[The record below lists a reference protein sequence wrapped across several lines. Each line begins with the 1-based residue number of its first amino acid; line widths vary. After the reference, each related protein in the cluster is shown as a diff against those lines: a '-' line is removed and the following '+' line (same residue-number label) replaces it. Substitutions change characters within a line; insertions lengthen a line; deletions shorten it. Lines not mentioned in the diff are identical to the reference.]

1 MNWCVRQKQT
11 NTMGI
16 LRKVALIMGMSCAA
30 CVVSAFSMVTSGYLM
45 PSRTGGSAA
54 FQLLATELAVTAPP
68 DLWTWAVADASV
80 HRALER
86 WLRYEMW
93 FSIFHG
99 IYAAIVVGVALI
111 LLRRARK
118 RVAVAMGSFAGCSLL
133 VLPRDGPAYCRG
145 TFAAEALSS
154 KAGEEDWSAN
164 IRWSSF
170 AWRLVAFLR
179 TLFFLFPMY
188 AQIAGLDQRIS
199 SSAGLRWCIALLR
212 RFGHATTSLPTIFL
226 VAGILGISSTS
237 LKVLYFLV
245 EPSVALYFLGQWFAC
260 LHFLCCAAMD
270 KAEM

>member
-1 MNWCVRQKQT
+1 
-11 NTMGI
+11 
-16 LRKVALIMGMSCAA
+16 
-30 CVVSAFSMVTSGYLM
+30 M
-45 PSRTGGSAA
+45 PSRTGGVA

-118 RVAVAMGSFAGCSLL
+118 RVAVAMGSFAK
-133 VLPRDGPAYCRG
+133 
-145 TFAAEALSS
+145 AALYSCFLEMGLHIAAVHSQQRALSS

-170 AWRLVAFLR
+170 AWRLS
-179 TLFFLFPMY
+179 LFKNAVLSLSHVRPDSGTGPADLVVRRPSMVHCPPAPIRARNNEPTNDFPR
-188 AQIAGLDQRIS
+188 G
-199 SSAGLRWCIALLR
+199 W
-212 RFGHATTSLPTIFL
+212 
-226 VAGILGISSTS
+226 ILGISSTS

-270 KAEM
+270 KAENVIE